1 MEIWKEIIIP
11 LGVSIFGGGGAAWLF
26 LELYVK
32 NIAGTLISKSLEEAL
47 AIYTTN
53 EELQK
58 ERKKL
63 VDEVER
69 KILLELRNYTTKEDM
84 QIERKELLEEVERKY
99 LTLAAFREFEKRIE
113 KNFETID
120 RRLSDSSKRFDKLDK
135 ALEHIT
141 DLIIQQR

>member
-1 MEIWKEIIIP
+1 MEVLHNIIIP
-11 LGVSIFGGGGAAWLF
+11 LVISIFGGGGSAWLF
-26 LELYVK
+26 LGLYVK
-32 NIAGTLISKSLEEAL
+32 DKAGALINKRLEEEL
-47 AIYTTN
+47 EIYTTK

-58 ERKKL
+58 ERKEL

-69 KILLELRNYTTKEDM
+69 KILSELRNYTTKEDM

-120 RRLSDSSKRFDKLDK
+120 RRLLDSSKRFDKLD
-135 ALEHIT
+135 ATLEHIT
-141 DLIIQQR
+141 DLIIKQR